1 MSKKPI
7 NKKTLLLIEKQNKI
21 SMNSGICFILS
32 VGYTQVPKSV
42 FFFFFFFFSVAGL
55 VVIIIV
61 VVNLSIEKKK
71 SSEIT
76 CPSLTQIGP
85 S

>member
-7 NKKTLLLIEKQNKI
+7 NKKTFLLIEKQNKI

-42 FFFFFFFFSVAGL
+42 CFVLLFFSVAGL

-61 VVNLSIEKKK
+61 VVNLSIEKK
-71 SSEIT
+71 SNEIT

>member
-21 SMNSGICFILS
+21 SMNSGICLFCLLDILKFQNQFVCLS
-32 VGYTQVPKSV
+32 
-42 FFFFFFFFSVAGL
+42 SVAGL

-61 VVNLSIEKKK
+61 VNLSIEKNSMK
-71 SSEIT
+71 SHAP
-76 CPSLTQIGP
+76 PSHR
-85 S
+85 

>member
-32 VGYTQVPKSV
+32 VGYTQVPKSGL
-42 FFFFFFFFSVAGL
+42 FFFSVAGL
-55 VVIIIV
+55 VVVIIV
-61 VVNLSIEKKK
+61 VVNLSIEKKNPVK
-71 SSEIT
+71 SHAP
-76 CPSLTQIGP
+76 PSHR
-85 S
+85 